1 MVVEETWIFRAGVV
15 WTRNGRRNKSQ
26 RKKAREKNGT
36 GGKCL
41 TQPATLP
48 MHTYERQYMPKG
60 RAPKNSPA
68 LRDVRNSRKEKGARQ
83 IQVRVGGK
91 G

>member
-1 MVVEETWIFRAGVV
+1 MDGE
-15 WTRNGRRNKSQ
+15 RRVKEKRQ
-26 RKKAREKNGT
+26 EKKNGT
-36 GGKCL
+36 AGKCF
-41 TQPATLP
+41 TQSATLP
-48 MHTYERQYMPKG
+48 MHTYERQYMPKD